1 MTMVDVNEDRICLPE
16 GTRYPSVDSKE
27 EKLREAAA
35 ALQRPKRREQISGA
49 SGRWGGLGNGQEE
62 VETDRWSSVGEV
74 ECSLTRPGL

>member
-49 SGRWGGLGNGQEE
+49 SGRWGGLGNEEE

-74 ECSLTRPGL
+74 VCGLTGPGL